1 MPSTGSLFLPGFDPR
16 AGTGGGGGGWK
27 EWREGLHHSGA
38 NAWKVSIYSYCC
50 SGVKDRAEGKSAHSL
65 TVPLPLSLSLSSLL
79 PSLHTLEMEGLG
91 TYFCSG
97 VKDRSEEERPLVTIK
112 LAIDK

>member
-1 MPSTGSLFLPGFDPR
+1 
-16 AGTGGGGGGWK
+16 
-27 EWREGLHHSGA
+27 
-38 NAWKVSIYSYCC
+38 
-50 SGVKDRAEGKSAHSL
+50 
-65 TVPLPLSLSLSSLL
+65 
-79 PSLHTLEMEGLG
+79 MEGLG